1 MPMNFEWFFSKATA
15 RSKNTQKQVSSVIVL
30 ISQISIFLGIVVTY
44 LTFSIGLG
52 TRHAI
57 KEKLAAF
64 SGHVLITGLDSNNSY
79 DSSPISLRQSFYPIP
94 SWKIPVANLSE
105 FAMKGGIIRTEKDTE
120 GIVFKGVST
129 NYDWSRLKDFIVKGR
144 RPDLKASSLSYEVLL
159 SKKMAAVLGLDTGA
173 SFIVYFF
180 REPPQAPV
188 ARRFFISGL
197 YDTGIKNFDQMM
209 VIGDLRQLRRI
220 NHWKEDQTGGVEV
233 FVKDIDKIEALEKE
247 INEHISYDLKAQG
260 VLGRFESIRNW
271 MGIFDINILI
281 VTIIMSL
288 VVMINMI
295 VLLLILI
302 LERSYTVGV
311 LKTLGASNGSIR
323 KIFIF
328 YAFRILGP
336 ALLWGNLIALS
347 LLFLQEYFD
356 LIRLD
361 PEAYYIS
368 VVPVYLNFSLVA
380 GINLGAVLLSL
391 FTLWVPSVLVK
402 KISPIKSIRFR

>member
-1 MPMNFEWFFSKATA
+1 MPMSFEWFFSRATA
-15 RSKNTQKQVSSVIVL
+15 RFKNTQKQVSSIIVL
-30 ISQISIFLGIVVTY
+30 ISQISILLGIVVTY

-64 SGHVLITGLDSNNSY
+64 SGHVLITGLDSNDSY
-79 DSSPISLRQSFYPIP
+79 DSSPVSLLQSFYPIP
-94 SWKIPVANLSE
+94 SWRIPVANLSE

-120 GIVFKGVST
+120 GVVFKGVSS
-129 NYDWSRLKDFIVKGR
+129 NYDWSRFKDFIVKGR
-144 RPDLKASSLSYEVLL
+144 KPDLKVTSLSYEVLL
-159 SKKMAAVLGLDTGA
+159 SKKMAAVLGLDIGA
-173 SFIVYFF
+173 SFVVYFF
-180 REPPQAPV
+180 REPPQVPV

-209 VIGDLRQLRRI
+209 IIGDLRQVRRI
-220 NHWKEDQTGGVEV
+220 NHWQEDHTGGFEV

-260 VLGRFESIRNW
+260 VLTRFESIRNW

-281 VTIIMSL
+281 VTLIMSL
-288 VVMINMI
+288 VVMINMM

-323 KIFIF
+323 KIFIY
-328 YAFRILGP
+328 YALHILGP
-336 ALLWGNLIALS
+336 ALLWGNLIALG
-347 LLFLQEYFD
+347 LLFLQKYFG
-356 LIRLD
+356 LIHLD

-368 VVPVYLNFSLVA
+368 FVPVYLNPELVA
-380 GINLGAVLLSL
+380 GINLAAILLSL
-391 FTLWVPSVLVK
+391 LTLWLFSVL
-402 KISPIKSIRFR
+402 INTILPIKSVKFR